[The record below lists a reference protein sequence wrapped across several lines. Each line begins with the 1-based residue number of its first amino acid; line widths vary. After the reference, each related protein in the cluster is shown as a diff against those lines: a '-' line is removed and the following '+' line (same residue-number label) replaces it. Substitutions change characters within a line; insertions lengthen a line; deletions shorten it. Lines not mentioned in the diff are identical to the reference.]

1 MGINV
6 LVVSHAGVLRANR
19 DVYERLGEDFNVS
32 FCVPRRW
39 RDALRGE
46 MYGAELD
53 SPVPVLTMRVCCA
66 GYPQRYF
73 PIASV
78 RSVLRRASPDVIV
91 VEEEPFSL
99 AGAIWAFAAR
109 RRKIPYGIQS
119 AENLEKR
126 LPKAIRQSRRYV
138 LKGAAFILG
147 RSPQAAKKAGEWGFR
162 GVATV
167 VPHGVLEI
175 SSADRHLSSGLIGF
189 CGRVVSEK
197 GTGDLLALLEENPSF
212 RLRIAGSG
220 MDEQMLRDSPVGARI
235 EFLGT
240 VASEKMSDFYQSV
253 DVVVVPSRTTP
264 AWSEQFGRVI
274 VEAQAIGTPVV
285 AYDSG
290 EIPWVAAQSAAILI
304 CEGDVRAMGDAV
316 VKLLSDAQYYDEVS
330 RAGLD
335 SVKKFCSNEVL
346 ADQISLLITASL
358 AVS

>member
-1 MGINV
+1 
-6 LVVSHAGVLRANR
+6 
-19 DVYERLGEDFNVS
+19 
-32 FCVPRRW
+32 
-39 RDALRGE
+39 
-46 MYGAELD
+46 
-53 SPVPVLTMRVCCA
+53 
-66 GYPQRYF
+66 
-73 PIASV
+73 
-78 RSVLRRASPDVIV
+78 
-91 VEEEPFSL
+91 
-99 AGAIWAFAAR
+99 
-109 RRKIPYGIQS
+109 
-119 AENLEKR
+119 
-126 LPKAIRQSRRYV
+126 
-138 LKGAAFILG
+138 
-147 RSPQAAKKAGEWGFR
+147 
-162 GVATV
+162 
-167 VPHGVLEI
+167 
-175 SSADRHLSSGLIGF
+175 
-189 CGRVVSEK
+189 VVSEK

-220 MDEQMLRDSPVGARI
+220 MDEQMLRDSPVGTRI

-274 VEAQAIGTPVV
+274 VEAQATGTPVV

-330 RAGLD
+330 RAGLE